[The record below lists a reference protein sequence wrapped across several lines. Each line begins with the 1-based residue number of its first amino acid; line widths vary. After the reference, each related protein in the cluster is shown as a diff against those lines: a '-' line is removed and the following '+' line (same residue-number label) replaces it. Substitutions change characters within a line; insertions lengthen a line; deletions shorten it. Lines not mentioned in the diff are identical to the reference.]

1 LCFSAAHSGEQ
12 AKSGGGWGEETFCLR
27 AGASPVAPPEYL
39 EGGTEQKFPFPFL
52 NFFQGA
58 RKRKIVREN
67 FCEVA
72 AGAIAEAD
80 GGAESVRFSFASP
93 RAPRVAHCQR
103 F

>member
-1 LCFSAAHSGEQ
+1 VEGV
-12 AKSGGGWGEETFCLR
+12 GGGGNFLPASRSQPRRTARILGGRNRAEISLSFFEFFSEGE
-27 AGASPVAPPEYL
+27 
-39 EGGTEQKFPFPFL
+39 
-52 NFFQGA
+52 

-80 GGAESVRFSFASP
+80 GGAESVRFSCASP